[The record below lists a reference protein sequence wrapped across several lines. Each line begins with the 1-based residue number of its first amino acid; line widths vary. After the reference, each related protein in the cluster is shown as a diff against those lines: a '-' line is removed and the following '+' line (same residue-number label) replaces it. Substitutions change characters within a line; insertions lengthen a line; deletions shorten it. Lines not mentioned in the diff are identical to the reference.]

1 MTEAENQRS
10 AAEALESVRQGRAR
24 LAEETSLPWWR
35 HWLIGLLFGLLVG
48 AQAYPPPIGVFGS
61 TAVVIAIAVIARCD
75 RRRHGFFINGLRR
88 GPTLPVSIAFLVVA
102 LAAAFASVYCGHDLH
117 RPELGALLGLLM
129 VPVGALYSLAW
140 RRAYQRELSS
150 DR

>member
-10 AAEALESVRQGRAR
+10 AAEALETVRQGRAR
-24 LAEETSLPWWR
+24 LAAESSLPWWR

-48 AQAYPPPIGVFGS
+48 AQAFPAPIPAFGS
-61 TAVVIAIAVIARCD
+61 TAVVIAIAIIARSD
-75 RRRHGFFINGLRR
+75 RRRHGFFINGVRR
-88 GPTLPVSIAFLVVA
+88 GPTLPVSIVFLVVA
-102 LAAAFASVYCGHDLH
+102 LAAVFGAVYCGHDLH
-117 RPELGALLGLLM
+117 RPELAVVLGLLM
-129 VPVGALYSLAW
+129 VPVGALYSIAW

>member
-10 AAEALESVRQGRAR
+10 AAEALESVRQGRSR
-24 LAEETSLPWWR
+24 LAAESSLPWWR
-35 HWLIGLLFGLLVG
+35 HWLIGLLFGVLVG
-48 AQAYPPPIGVFGS
+48 AQGYPLPIPTFGS
-61 TAVVIAIAVIARCD
+61 AAVVIAIAIIARSD
-75 RRRHGFFINGLRR
+75 RRRHGFFINGVRR
-88 GPTLPVSIAFLVVA
+88 GPTLPVSIAFLVIA
-102 LAAAFASVYCGHDLH
+102 LAVVFGAVYCGHDLR

-140 RRAYQRELSS
+140 RRAYQRELRS

>member
-24 LAEETSLPWWR
+24 LAAESSLPWWR

-48 AQAYPPPIGVFGS
+48 AQGFPAPFPTFAS
-61 TAVVIAIAVIARCD
+61 TAVVIAIVFIARSD
-75 RRRHGFFINGLRR
+75 RRRHGFFINGVRR

-102 LAAAFASVYCGHDLH
+102 LAAVFAAVYCGHDLH

-129 VPVGALYSLAW
+129 VPVGAIYSIAW
-140 RRAYQRELSS
+140 RRAYQRELRSA
-150 DR
+150 R